1 MANHKIIESLEVEG
15 AFNCHLVQLPCKEQ
29 GHLQLKD
36 VVQNQVQPDCDCLQG
51 QVF

>member
-29 GHLQLKD
+29 GHLQLKY